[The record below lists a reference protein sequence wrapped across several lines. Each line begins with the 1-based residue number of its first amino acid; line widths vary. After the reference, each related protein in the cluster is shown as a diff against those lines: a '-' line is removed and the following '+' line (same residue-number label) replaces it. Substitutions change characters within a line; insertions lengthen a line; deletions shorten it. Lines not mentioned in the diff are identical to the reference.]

1 MRYKRQREIRILTM
15 SNVAAMIKAA
25 VETVGGFVATGGV
38 LTDLTITRGAEQNVF
53 TISLPSGESP
63 VWFMVFWNGIRYK
76 EGLDYVRNNG
86 NTITF
91 LLQTPEPGA
100 IMSAIGY

>member
-15 SNVAAMIKAA
+15 SNVAAMVKAA
-25 VETVGGFVATGGV
+25 MEAIGGFVAAGRV
-38 LTDLTITRGAEQNVF
+38 LTDLTITRGVEQNVF
-53 TISLPSGESP
+53 TVSLPSGEAP
-63 VWFMVFWNGIRYK
+63 VWYMVFWNGIRYK
-76 EGLDYVRNNG
+76 EGLDYVRDG

-100 IMSAIGY
+100 VMSAVGY